1 MKLYELKNMQ
11 RVIAEKKRYV
21 DSVTLMGISDKV
33 LVLDGVTN
41 VETMMATP
49 ANQAVLKLQGYILG
63 DDVTA
68 NDLVIAVTAEAE
80 PQCDVA
86 IEMVKNIIDR
96 KDITDY
102 TSYNNLSEINLQED
116 PYDLCQISL
125 PGEYAAAES

>member
-1 MKLYELKNMQ
+1 MQ
-11 RVIAEKKRYV
+11 RVIVEKKRYV

-68 NDLVIAVTAEAE
+68 
-80 PQCDVA
+80 PQDECWLGD
-86 IEMVKNIIDR
+86 
-96 KDITDY
+96 
-102 TSYNNLSEINLQED
+102 
-116 PYDLCQISL
+116 
-125 PGEYAAAES
+125 